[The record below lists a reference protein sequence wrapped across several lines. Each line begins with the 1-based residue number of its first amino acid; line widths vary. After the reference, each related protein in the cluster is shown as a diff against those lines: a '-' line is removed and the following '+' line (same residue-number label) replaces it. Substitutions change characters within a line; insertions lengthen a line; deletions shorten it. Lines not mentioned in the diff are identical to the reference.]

1 MKRLLLVILVAA
13 LGWSGFWFIG
23 AQSLRNNISLW
34 FENRQDT
41 GWIAIYRAVS
51 VRGFPNRFDTNFTN
65 LELADPSTGWA
76 WSVDFFQLFS
86 LSYKPT
92 HLIAVWPPQQKL
104 STPNSKLAIGSAD
117 MRASLVVDDPK
128 SLALDRSSFIA
139 KDLTVTNADQTGVR
153 ASLISLALQRR
164 DLATHSYQIALSA
177 EGLGPLEETRKK
189 IDPSTMLPSY
199 LQLLKADMTIAFD
212 RPWDRSALEALRPQ
226 PTAIDLHLAQ
236 ATWGVLD
243 LKIAG
248 KLAVD
253 AAGWP
258 SGDVTVKASQWREI
272 LELTR
277 SAGQLP
283 DHVIDLTEKAL
294 AFLARLKGQDSS
306 LDLTLTLKGQQIFFG
321 PIAIAPAPRLH
332 LR

>member
-41 GWIAIYRAVS
+41 GWIAVYRAVS

-104 STPNSKLAIGSAD
+104 STPNSKLAISSAD

-139 KDLTVTNADQTGVR
+139 KDLTVTNADPV
-153 ASLISLALQRR
+153 SY
-164 DLATHSYQIALSA
+164 TH
-177 EGLGPLEETRKK
+177 
-189 IDPSTMLPSY
+189 
-199 LQLLKADMTIAFD
+199 
-212 RPWDRSALEALRPQ
+212 
-226 PTAIDLHLAQ
+226 
-236 ATWGVLD
+236 
-243 LKIAG
+243 
-248 KLAVD
+248 
-253 AAGWP
+253 
-258 SGDVTVKASQWREI
+258 
-272 LELTR
+272 
-277 SAGQLP
+277 
-283 DHVIDLTEKAL
+283 
-294 AFLARLKGQDSS
+294 
-306 LDLTLTLKGQQIFFG
+306 LTLPTIYSV
-321 PIAIAPAPRLH
+321 
-332 LR
+332 